1 MARKSRYI
9 AYAKAVDKSMKG
21 KQKTVPPD
29 APSKKAAP
37 KNKA

>member
-21 KQKTVPPD
+21 KQKTVSPN
-29 APSKKAAP
+29 AQSKKAAP
-37 KNKA
+37 KGRT